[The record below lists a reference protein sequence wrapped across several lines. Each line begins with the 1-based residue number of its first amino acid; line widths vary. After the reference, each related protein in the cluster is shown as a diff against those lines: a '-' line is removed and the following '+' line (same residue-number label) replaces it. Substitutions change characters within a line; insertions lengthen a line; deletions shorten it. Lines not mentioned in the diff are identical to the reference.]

1 MESVHVRNNLS
12 VSYDELTTLRSNS
25 DIPALLNAA
34 TLKNAP
40 THLEMVRQHYTM

>member
-1 MESVHVRNNLS
+1 MESVHVRNS
-12 VSYDELTTLRSNS
+12 SSIGYDELTTLRSNS

-40 THLEMVRQHYTM
+40 IHLETVRQYYTI